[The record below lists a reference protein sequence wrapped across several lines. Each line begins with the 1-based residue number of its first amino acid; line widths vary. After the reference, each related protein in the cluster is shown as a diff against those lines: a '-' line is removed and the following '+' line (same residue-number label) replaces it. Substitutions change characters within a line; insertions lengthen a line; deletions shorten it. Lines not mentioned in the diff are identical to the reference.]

1 MSRIQRKPVKGDEL
15 MSEMHQTRQSPLN
28 TILDDL
34 GAPGWR
40 APQRRFLILFL
51 LIVLWMVIGRVDR
64 VVTAPGKVIPF
75 DKVKVVQHLEGGI
88 IQKILVRENQTVK
101 EGEPLVQLDLA
112 TGGINS
118 GEMRARMAS
127 LKLSK
132 IRLEAEAEGVDPIW
146 PEDLRREFP
155 QIISAEQAT
164 FFSKRDEKRSSFS
177 ALDSTILQNRQRVAE
192 ARERMT
198 ALEASLAIARK
209 ELAVS
214 EELLKDKLTSQLE
227 HLQRQSNVEGM
238 LGEIAQLRQSI
249 IGSQAAINESI
260 ARRNQEAARYKRE
273 AANEIGDYERRI
285 ASLTE
290 ELSRA
295 DEQDDRSVVRAP
307 IDGVIK
313 NLRFQA
319 AGNVVK
325 PGEPIREVVPLRDQL
340 VIELKLNPADR
351 GYVDLRQE
359 VLVKISTY
367 DFYRYGGLVG
377 QVTGIAADTDTG
389 KNEEQFYRV
398 IVSTDKTWV
407 GEEPGVYPI
416 SPGMLGEV
424 DIKIDSQ
431 MILWSLL
438 RPVLKLKTEALRE
451 I

>member
-1 MSRIQRKPVKGDEL
+1 MQTDSVASRSSLG
-15 MSEMHQTRQSPLN
+15 
-28 TILDDL
+28 TILEDL
-34 GAPGWR
+34 GPPGWR
-40 APQRRFLILFL
+40 APQRRLLVLFVLI
-51 LIVLWMVIGRVDR
+51 ILWMLIGRVDR
-64 VVTAPGKVIPF
+64 VVTAPGKVVPF

-88 IQKILVRENQTVK
+88 IQEILVRENQTVK
-101 EGEPLVQLDLA
+101 AGEPLVQLDLA
-112 TGGINS
+112 TGGINR
-118 GEMRARMAS
+118 GEMKARMAS
-127 LKLSK
+127 LKLAK
-132 IRLEAEAEGVDPIW
+132 LRVEAEAEGLEPVW
-146 PEDLRREFP
+146 PAAMLKEFP
-155 QIISAEQAT
+155 QIIAAEQAT
-164 FFSKRDEKRSSFS
+164 ALSKRDEMRSSINAF
-177 ALDSTILQNRQRVAE
+177 DSSVLQNRQRVAE

-198 ALEASLAIARK
+198 SLEANLAISKK

-214 EELLKDKLTSQLE
+214 EELLKDKLTSQLD
-227 HLQRQSNVEGM
+227 HFQRQSNVESM

-260 ARRNQEAARYKRE
+260 ARRNQEEARFRRE

-295 DEQDDRSVVRAP
+295 NEQDDRSVIRAP
-307 IDGVIK
+307 IDGVVK

-319 AGNVVK
+319 PGNVVK
-325 PGEPIREVVPLRDQL
+325 PGEPMMEIVPLRDQL

-351 GYVDLRQE
+351 GYVNLRQE

-367 DFYRYGGLVG
+367 DFYRYGGLQG
-377 QVTGIAADTDTG
+377 QVTGIAADTDTS
-389 KNEEQFYRV
+389 KNDEQYYRV

-407 GEEPGVYPI
+407 GDTPGVYPI

-424 DIKIDSQ
+424 DTKVDSQ

>member
-1 MSRIQRKPVKGDEL
+1 MQTDSVASRSSLG
-15 MSEMHQTRQSPLN
+15 
-28 TILDDL
+28 TILEDL
-34 GAPGWR
+34 GPPGWR
-40 APQRRFLILFL
+40 APQRRLLVLFVLI
-51 LIVLWMVIGRVDR
+51 ILWMLIGRVDR
-64 VVTAPGKVIPF
+64 VVTAPGKVVPF

-88 IQKILVRENQTVK
+88 IQEILVRENQTVK
-101 EGEPLVQLDLA
+101 AGEPLVQLDLA
-112 TGGINS
+112 TGGINR
-118 GEMRARMAS
+118 GEMKARMAS
-127 LKLSK
+127 LKLAK
-132 IRLEAEAEGVDPIW
+132 LRVEAEAEGLEPVW
-146 PEDLRREFP
+146 PAAMLKEFP
-155 QIISAEQAT
+155 QIIAAEQAT
-164 FFSKRDEKRSSFS
+164 ALSKRDEMRSSINAF
-177 ALDSTILQNRQRVAE
+177 DSSVLQNRQRVAE

-198 ALEASLAIARK
+198 SLEANLAISKK

-214 EELLKDKLTSQLE
+214 EELLKDKLTSQLD
-227 HLQRQSNVEGM
+227 HFQRQSNVESM

-260 ARRNQEAARYKRE
+260 ARRNQEEARFRRE

-295 DEQDDRSVVRAP
+295 NEQDDRSVIRAP
-307 IDGVIK
+307 IDGIVK

-319 AGNVVK
+319 PGNVVK
-325 PGEPIREVVPLRDQL
+325 PGEPMMEIVPLRDQL

-351 GYVDLRQE
+351 GYVNLRQE

-367 DFYRYGGLVG
+367 DFYRYGGLKG
-377 QVTGIAADTDTG
+377 QVTGIAADTDTS
-389 KNEEQFYRV
+389 KNDEQYYRV

-407 GEEPGVYPI
+407 GDTPGVYPI

-424 DIKIDSQ
+424 DIKVDSQ

>member
-1 MSRIQRKPVKGDEL
+1 MQTDSVASRSSLG
-15 MSEMHQTRQSPLN
+15 
-28 TILDDL
+28 TILEDL
-34 GAPGWR
+34 GPPGWR
-40 APQRRFLILFL
+40 APQRRLLVLFVLI
-51 LIVLWMVIGRVDR
+51 ILWMLIGRVDR
-64 VVTAPGKVIPF
+64 VVTAPGKVVPF

-88 IQKILVRENQTVK
+88 IQEILVRENQTVK
-101 EGEPLVQLDLA
+101 AGEPLVQLDLA
-112 TGGINS
+112 TGGINR
-118 GEMRARMAS
+118 GEMKARMAS
-127 LKLSK
+127 LKLAK
-132 IRLEAEAEGVDPIW
+132 LRVEAEAEGLEPVW
-146 PEDLRREFP
+146 PAAMLKEFP
-155 QIISAEQAT
+155 QIIAAEQAT
-164 FFSKRDEKRSSFS
+164 ALSKRDEMRSSINAF
-177 ALDSTILQNRQRVAE
+177 DSSVLQNRQRVAE

-198 ALEASLAIARK
+198 SLEANLAISKK

-214 EELLKDKLTSQLE
+214 EELLKDKLTSQLD
-227 HLQRQSNVEGM
+227 HFQRQSNVESM

-260 ARRNQEAARYKRE
+260 ARRNQEEARFRRE

-295 DEQDDRSVVRAP
+295 NEQDDRSVIRAP
-307 IDGVIK
+307 IDGVVK

-319 AGNVVK
+319 PGNVVK
-325 PGEPIREVVPLRDQL
+325 PGEPMMEIVPLRDQL

-351 GYVDLRQE
+351 GYVNLRQE

-367 DFYRYGGLVG
+367 DFYRYGGLQG
-377 QVTGIAADTDTG
+377 QVTGIAADTDTS
-389 KNEEQFYRV
+389 KNDEQYYRV

-407 GEEPGVYPI
+407 GDTPGVYPI

-424 DIKIDSQ
+424 DIKVDSQ

>member
-1 MSRIQRKPVKGDEL
+1 MGQN
-15 MSEMHQTRQSPLN
+15 SEQQPSALN
-28 TILDDL
+28 KILDDL
-34 GAPGWR
+34 GEPGWR
-40 APQRRFLILFL
+40 APQRRFLILFF
-51 LIVLWMVIGRVDR
+51 LILLWMVMGRVDR
-64 VVTAPGKVIPF
+64 VVTAPGKVVPF
-75 DKVKVVQHLEGGI
+75 DKVKVIQHLEGGI
-88 IQKILVRENQTVK
+88 IQDILVRENQTVK
-101 EGEPLVQLDLA
+101 AGEALVQLDLA

-127 LKLSK
+127 LKLAK
-132 IRLEAEAEGVDPIW
+132 IRLEAEAEGLEPQW
-146 PEDLRREFP
+146 PEDMRREFP

-164 FFSKRDEKRSSFS
+164 YFSKRDEKNSSFK
-177 ALDSTILQNRQRVAE
+177 ALDNTVLQNRQRVAE

-198 ALEASLAIARK
+198 SLEASLEIARK

-214 EELLKDKLTSQLE
+214 EELLKDKLTSQLD
-227 HLQRQSNVEGM
+227 HFQRQSNVEGM

-285 ASLTE
+285 ASLTQ

-295 DEQDDRSVVRAP
+295 DEQDDRSVIRAP

-313 NLRFQA
+313 NLRFQS

-325 PGEPIREVVPLRDQL
+325 PGEPIMEVVPLKDQL

-351 GYVDLRQE
+351 GYVNLRQE

-407 GEEPGVYPI
+407 GEEEGVYPI

-424 DIKIDSQ
+424 DIKVDTQ

>member
-1 MSRIQRKPVKGDEL
+1 M
-15 MSEMHQTRQSPLN
+15 
-28 TILDDL
+28 
-34 GAPGWR
+34 
-40 APQRRFLILFL
+40 
-51 LIVLWMVIGRVDR
+51 GRVDR
-64 VVTAPGKVIPF
+64 VVTAPGKVVPF
-75 DKVKVVQHLEGGI
+75 DKVKVIQHLEGGI
-88 IQKILVRENQTVK
+88 IQDILVRENQTVK
-101 EGEPLVQLDLA
+101 AGEALVQLDLA

-127 LKLSK
+127 LKLAK
-132 IRLEAEAEGVDPIW
+132 IRLEAEAEGLEPKW
-146 PEDLRREFP
+146 PEDMRREFP

-164 FFSKRDEKRSSFS
+164 YFSKRDEKSSSFN
-177 ALDSTILQNRQRVAE
+177 ALDNTVLQNRQRVAE
-192 ARERMT
+192 ARERM
-198 ALEASLAIARK
+198 ASLEASLEIARK

-227 HLQRQSNVEGM
+227 HFQRQSNVEGM

-285 ASLTE
+285 ASLTQ

-295 DEQDDRSVVRAP
+295 DEQDDRSVIRAP

-313 NLRFQA
+313 NLRFQS

-325 PGEPIREVVPLRDQL
+325 PGEPIMEVVPLKDQL

-351 GYVDLRQE
+351 GYVNLRQE

-367 DFYRYGGLVG
+367 DFYRYGGLIG

-407 GEEPGVYPI
+407 GEEEGVYPI

-424 DIKIDSQ
+424 DIKVDTQ